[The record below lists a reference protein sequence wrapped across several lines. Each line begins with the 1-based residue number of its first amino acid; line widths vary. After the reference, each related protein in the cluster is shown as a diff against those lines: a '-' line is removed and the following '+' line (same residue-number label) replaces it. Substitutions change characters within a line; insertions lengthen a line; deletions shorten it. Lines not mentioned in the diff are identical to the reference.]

1 MSERVSEQVCVG
13 LVGRWFFFLFLL
25 LAMWRWNFCGLSAQD
40 KNEHTHSLI
49 FEIMGT
55 GATLQRN
62 SPHQKQQQQQRYLK
76 LRSFDGIKSAIK
88 RNITNMSFF
97 YTHRNTSKSCGRN
110 NFMEVNQVELFSGGI
125 ITKTTIT
132 IHTYVSAV
140 LLLLSL
146 VTIFA

>member
-1 MSERVSEQVCVG
+1 
-13 LVGRWFFFLFLL
+13 
-25 LAMWRWNFCGLSAQD
+25 
-40 KNEHTHSLI
+40 
-49 FEIMGT
+49 MGT

-62 SPHQKQQQQQRYLK
+62 SPHQKQQQQQQRYLK

-125 ITKTTIT
+125 ITKKQR
-132 IHTYVSAV
+132 
-140 LLLLSL
+140 
-146 VTIFA
+146 